1 MSIRYLSNITLALIG
16 GFVVVASQ
24 AFSASVF
31 ASLALAGGAAVVAL
45 LAIATAAGQRGI
57 VQRGMDVVSG
67 VLGVGLIVLS
77 LIVANSTFVWI
88 GLGAG
93 LAMVALAVTGL
104 TLHELKT
111 ERVVH
116 SIELR
121 EQPARDRN
129 PVGAA
134 EQIAA

>member
-31 ASLALAGGAAVVAL
+31 ASLALAGGAAAVAL

-77 LIVANSTFVWI
+77 LVVANSTFVWI
-88 GLGAG
+88 GLGAA

-121 EQPARDRN
+121 EQPAHDRE
-129 PVGAA
+129 P
-134 EQIAA
+134 IAA

>member
-1 MSIRYLSNITLALIG
+1 MSIRYLSNITLALVA

-88 GLGAG
+88 GLGAA
-93 LAMVALAVTGL
+93 LAMVALAVIGL

-116 SIELR
+116 SIELH
-121 EQPARDRN
+121 EQPARDRE
-129 PVGAA
+129 A
-134 EQIAA
+134 IAA

>member
-1 MSIRYLSNITLALIG
+1 
-16 GFVVVASQ
+16 
-24 AFSASVF
+24 
-31 ASLALAGGAAVVAL
+31 VAL

-57 VQRGMDVVSG
+57 LQRGMDAVSG

-77 LIVANSTFVWI
+77 LVVANSTFVWI
-88 GLGAG
+88 GLGAA
-93 LAMVALAVTGL
+93 LARVALAVIGL

-121 EQPARDRN
+121 EQPASDRE
-129 PVGAA
+129 PIVA
-134 EQIAA
+134 

>member
-24 AFSASVF
+24 AFSNSVF

-45 LAIATAAGQRGI
+45 LAIATAAGQRGF

-88 GLGAG
+88 GLGAA

-116 SIELR
+116 AIELR
-121 EQPARDRN
+121 EQPARDRE
-129 PVGAA
+129 P
-134 EQIAA
+134 IAA